1 MALGSK
7 GLAGYVTKALCGY
20 VSVPSREL
28 HPIIELLLLPDSMES
43 AIKPCFLNPLQ
54 NHQA

>member
-54 NHQA
+54 NHQG